1 VAARK
6 SKTPL
11 EAPAADDAGADAPA
25 PSFEQ
30 AIEQLA
36 GIVEQLEGGELPLEQ
51 SLALFERGILLAR
64 SSQAQLDR
72 AEKRVEQLLG
82 FDASGKPIVE
92 ELDTSE

>member
-6 SKTPL
+6 SNPSPETPN
-11 EAPAADDAGADAPA
+11 EAEAST
-25 PSFEQ
+25 PSFEA

-36 GIVEQLEGGELPLEQ
+36 TIVDQLEAGELPLEQ
-51 SLALFERGILLAR
+51 SLALFERGILLAK

-82 FDASGKPIVE
+82 FDASGRPVVD
-92 ELDTSE
+92 ELDGSE